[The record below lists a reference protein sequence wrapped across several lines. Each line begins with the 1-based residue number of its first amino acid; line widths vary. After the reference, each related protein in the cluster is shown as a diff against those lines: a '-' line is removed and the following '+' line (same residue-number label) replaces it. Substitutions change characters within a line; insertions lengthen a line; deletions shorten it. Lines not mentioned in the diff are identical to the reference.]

1 MNKLR
6 RKTLGK
12 IQVDIATAIQIL
24 TPALSELEDLQA
36 EEEQCYDN
44 MPEGLRE
51 SEMVCTLEEN
61 VDKLSDAVSSLDTA
75 INDIIEVQT
84 QLEEI

>member
-6 RKTLGK
+6 RKTLSK

-61 VDKLSDAVSSLDTA
+61 VDKLSDAVSALDTA
-75 INDIIEVQT
+75 INDIIDVQT
-84 QLEEI
+84 QLEDI